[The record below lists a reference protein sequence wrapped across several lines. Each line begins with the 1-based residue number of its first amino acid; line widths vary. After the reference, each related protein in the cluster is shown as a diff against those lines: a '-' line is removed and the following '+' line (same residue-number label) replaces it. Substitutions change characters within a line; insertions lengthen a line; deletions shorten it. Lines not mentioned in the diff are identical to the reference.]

1 MAFPS
6 INTAK
11 GKVSLPCMEPVM
23 VPIDKVQAN
32 DYNPNK
38 VSKAAMKLLLQ
49 SILDNGFC
57 FPVVTVYDSEADRYI
72 IVDGFH
78 RYTIFK
84 DYLKAEEIPV
94 VVLEQDLKQR
104 MASTIQFNRARG
116 VHQTELMAD
125 LVKAAIAQGSSETD
139 LTKHMGMDLEEVF
152 RLEQQAGIAEQFKD
166 YPWSK
171 SWIIE
176 NLEEK

>member
-1 MAFPS
+1 MENAKLKELLQEKDM
-6 INTAK
+6 TVYRLAK
-11 GKVSLPCMEPVM
+11 GSGISAGNVYQIINGKRSLGNLSFVNAISMARVLDISLEEL
-23 VPIDKVQAN
+23 AN
-32 DYNPNK
+32 
-38 VSKAAMKLLLQ
+38 
-49 SILDNGFC
+49 
-57 FPVVTVYDSEADRYI
+57 
-72 IVDGFH
+72 

-125 LVKAAIAQGSSETD
+125 LVKAAVAQGSSETD

-152 RLEQQAGIAEQFKD
+152 RLKQQAGIAEQFKD
-166 YPWSK
+166 YPWSR

>member
-1 MAFPS
+1 MENAKLKELLQEKDM
-6 INTAK
+6 TVYRLAK
-11 GKVSLPCMEPVM
+11 GSGISAGNVYQIINGKRSLGNLSFVNAISMARVLDISLEEL
-23 VPIDKVQAN
+23 AN
-32 DYNPNK
+32 
-38 VSKAAMKLLLQ
+38 
-49 SILDNGFC
+49 
-57 FPVVTVYDSEADRYI
+57 
-72 IVDGFH
+72 

-116 VHQTELMAD
+116 VHQTEMMAD